1 MKIFITLIVCMACFL
16 PVRGGAEEIIQKGE
30 LLSLQ
35 RCIEIALMKNP
46 TITAAKGT
54 MGVNESL
61 VGQAKSN
68 YYPQINWTGGYSRI
82 SSVSGRSFTGSQGST
97 TISTGSLETSTSAFD
112 QWTTSFTLSQNIYD
126 FGRTSTQVQIQKL
139 NYDSSKSSLENV
151 EEQVIQSIK
160 QTFYAVVQ
168 AKYNR
173 IAVEDTVKQ
182 TQQHLEQAKGFYE
195 VGTKPK
201 FDVIKAEVD
210 VSTAKLNLIKAEN
223 DYRIAVVN
231 LNNAMGVPGAPEY
244 TLQENLSFE
253 KYEITFEEA
262 MSRAYENRP
271 DLKSA
276 VAQSQAAEVG
286 IDSAKTGYYP
296 FLTGNAS
303 YNWAGGS
310 VSELDHGYNVGAVI
324 SFPIFSGFL
333 TKYQVQ
339 QARANLNVLKA
350 NEESTRHQVYL
361 DVQQAYLTLRAAEEA
376 IPTAKLGVE
385 QAQENLDIANGRYAA
400 GVGNPVEVTDAEVS
414 LVNARLAYI
423 QTLYADKVAQA
434 NLEKAMGM
442 R

>member
-231 LNNAMGVPGAPEY
+231 LNNAMGVPGAPDY

-339 QARANLNVLKA
+339 QAKANLNVLKA
-350 NEESTRHQVYL
+350 NEESTRHQVFL